1 MTGTN
6 IADLQEATM
15 IIKEEMASYN
25 GVFDIKDSFSSGK
38 DEMKLSLRD
47 EAKNYGLN
55 NVYLANQVRQA
66 FYGEEV
72 QNFQRGRDQVKVM
85 LRYPKNERRSI
96 GNLENMQIR
105 TPQGQEIPLKQVA
118 QMTMT
123 KGFSSISRV
132 DRQRSVN
139 ITADVDLSVTSGNEV
154 ISSLVANEFPEILKD
169 YPSVSY
175 SLEGEQREQSEN
187 LASIGRNFI
196 IALFV
201 VYALL
206 AIPFRSYFQPLVVM
220 TAIPFG
226 LTGALIGHIIT
237 VSYTHLTLPTKR
249 IV

>member
-1 MTGTN
+1 
-6 IADLQEATM
+6 
-15 IIKEEMASYN
+15 
-25 GVFDIKDSFSSGK
+25 
-38 DEMKLSLRD
+38 
-47 EAKNYGLN
+47 
-55 NVYLANQVRQA
+55 
-66 FYGEEV
+66 
-72 QNFQRGRDQVKVM
+72 M

-226 LTGALIGHIIT
+226 LTGALIGHIIMGIDFSMISLIGIVALSGVVVNDSLVLVDFINKYRKEGGNT
-237 VSYTHLTLPTKR
+237 AFKAAMLAGPRSCLLYTSDAADE
-249 IV
+249 